1 MSFRVQELQQLMSMC
16 SRSRVGRKQE
26 LLSRALYL
34 VKNSADGPKVCK
46 VAQAIRDLYNRRYPA
61 RQIVLNGSESAANQG
76 MLQSYSPQF
85 KVRRSLIR
93 GTLNSSTLHF
103 LHFLHFIFEKGCF
116 TSQHTRIQ

>member
-76 MLQSYSPQF
+76 MLSYSPQF
-85 KVRRSLIR
+85 KVRRSLLR

-103 LHFLHFIFEKGCF
+103 LHFIFEKACF